1 MYVNVSHMY
10 SWLWPRKLSQMKIVE
25 TATVEKSAAHV
36 VVAVA
41 QKIGLVGIKARDEV
55 AERLHE
61 PVGVVVY
68 ADVPAGVR
76 ECAVECAPSR
86 NVFVP
91 AMAATGGSS
100 MTNNYLLV
108 ATDP

>member
-1 MYVNVSHMY
+1 
-10 SWLWPRKLSQMKIVE
+10 MKTAE
-25 TATVEKSAAHV
+25 TATIEKSSAHV

-68 ADVPAGVR
+68 ADVPAGIR
-76 ECAVECAPSR
+76 ERAVECAPAG
-86 NVFVP
+86 NVFVS
-91 AMAATGGSS
+91 AMAATGG
-100 MTNNYLLV
+100 V
-108 ATDP
+108 